1 MTTTE
6 KLFLIGGGLIALF
19 YVPTIIALSKIEVA
33 FSRCK
38 LLSVSLQG
46 LRLEVILS
54 CKNNSSVPLNFQS
67 ADLQLFFNNYHISAT
82 NLGIYTKIPAN
93 SNGYLSVVFDVPYK
107 DIVASAWNSVID
119 GNLTEN
125 QTLTILGYV
134 KINNKSVRIRRYT
147 FTAREVE
154 NMLS

>member
-1 MTTTE
+1 MNITE

-38 LLSVSLQG
+38 LLSITLQG
-46 LRLEVILS
+46 LRIEVVLD
-54 CKNNSSVPLNFQS
+54 CKNNSSIPLNFQT

-82 NLGIYTKIPAN
+82 NLGVYTQLPAN
-93 SNGYLSVVFDVPYK
+93 SSGNLSIVFDVPYK
-107 DIVASAWNSVID
+107 EIVASAWNSIID
-119 GNLTEN
+119 GNLLEN
-125 QTLTILGYV
+125 YTLTILGYV

-147 FTAREVE
+147 FTAKDIE
-154 NMLS
+154 NTLS